1 MIKNNMTQEEIDTL
15 IKKSRLCGRVFE
27 VETYNRDGRSSEIV
41 VSYYI
46 NVKDNEY
53 VLYIPNDV
61 NSLVNHY
68 NPYNNIRSIIRPGS
82 RIKVIGGRDLQAVGM
97 IFKGLNIKELDLTE
111 ALFRDRIFSAPHMFC
126 NCTAEKI
133 TGAKFD
139 ISRAANASYI
149 SGMFRNAKL
158 GNTDLTIIMN
168 DIFKHRNNISNK
180 IMDIN
185 IFKSLSCKSLN
196 IEIVHKEIHRNKGL
210 RELSQSDIEELY
222 NPNCIIMDLK
232 TVNAP
237 NGIYCSDKRI
247 NSIITGWKK

>member
-1 MIKNNMTQEEIDTL
+1 MIKNNMTQEEINIL

-27 VETYNRDGRSSEIV
+27 VETYNRDGRSSEII

-53 VLYIPNDV
+53 VLYIPNNV
-61 NSLVNHY
+61 NSLG

-97 IFKGLNIKELDLTE
+97 MFKGLNIKELDLTQ

-139 ISRAANASYI
+139 ISRATNASYI

-158 GNTDLTIIMN
+158 GDTDLTIIMN
-168 DIFKHRNNISNK
+168 DIFKHKNNISNK

-196 IEIVHKEIHRNKGL
+196 IEIVHKEIHRKK
-210 RELSQSDIEELY
+210 RVIQELSQSDIEELY

-237 NGIYCSDKRI
+237 NGIYCSDERI
-247 NSIITGWKK
+247 SSIITGWKK